1 MEFFP
6 WKSMSRARIDQTL
19 SQTMWQKS
27 RNFKHLHLYFSF
39 VLFICVFCLCF
50 AFVFAF
56 FSHWHFWLCVWIIS
70 FCICAFYLCFDARF
84 TFTFVLVLSTHAP
97 KMPGPM
103 YECCLFWCV
112 WITQTLSQTTRNFKY
127 LHLCFSFVFFICA
140 LHLRL
145 PFFFSHLHFWFCA
158 YIKSFCICVFY
169 LCFDTRVAFTFVLV
183 LSTHAP
189 KIPGPVNVRTL
200 AILPSNDV
208 KIYMFPSHV
217 CELCVWVLVCF
228 LWKPMPRVWIS
239 QTLSQ
244 AMWQSPKF

>member
-70 FCICAFYLCFDARF
+70 FCICAFYLCFD
-84 TFTFVLVLSTHAP
+84 S
-97 KMPGPM
+97 
-103 YECCLFWCV
+103 
-112 WITQTLSQTTRNFKY
+112 
-127 LHLCFSFVFFICA
+127 
-140 LHLRL
+140 
-145 PFFFSHLHFWFCA
+145 
-158 YIKSFCICVFY
+158 
-169 LCFDTRVAFTFVLV
+169 RVAFTFVLV

-200 AILPSNDV
+200 PILPSNDV
-208 KIYMFPSHV
+208 KIYIFPSHV

>member
-70 FCICAFYLCFDARF
+70 FCICAFYLCFDSRVAF
-84 TFTFVLVLSTHAP
+84 AFVLVLSTHAP

-145 PFFFSHLHFWFCA
+145 PFFF
-158 YIKSFCICVFY
+158 
-169 LCFDTRVAFTFVLV
+169 FTFAFLILCLHKIVLHLRLLFV
-183 LSTHAP
+183 FWYTGCIYICAC
-189 KIPGPVNVRTL
+189 IVNARSKNTGTSQRTNV
-200 AILPSNDV
+200 A
-208 KIYMFPSHV
+208 YFAQQR
-217 CELCVWVLVCF
+217 C
-228 LWKPMPRVWIS
+228 
-239 QTLSQ
+239 
-244 AMWQSPKF
+244 